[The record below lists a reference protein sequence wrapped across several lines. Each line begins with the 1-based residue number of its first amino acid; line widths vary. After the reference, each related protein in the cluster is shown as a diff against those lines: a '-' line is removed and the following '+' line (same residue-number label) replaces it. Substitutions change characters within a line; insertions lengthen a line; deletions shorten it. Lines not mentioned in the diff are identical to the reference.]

1 MPEVPFSQLRIC
13 WNIGITTLETAAAPI
28 HFRTCLETQKPKER
42 SKREFF
48 RFLTKEKKLGVY
60 TLCNK
65 AAISYETY
73 RSIRKNR
80 NKDIYIRT
88 LLILL
93 RTLGV
98 SAEEFFSDPAFS
110 SEELD
115 IDFK

>member
-1 MPEVPFSQLRIC
+1 MMRLNDLISIKLENLR
-13 WNIGITTLETAAAPI
+13 
-28 HFRTCLETQKPKER
+28 
-42 SKREFF
+42 
-48 RFLTKEKKLGVY
+48 KEKHIGVY

-73 RSIRKNR
+73 RSIRKNK

-93 RTLGV
+93 RTLEV
-98 SAEEFFSDPAFS
+98 TPQEFFSDPMFMS
-110 SEELD
+110 DELD